1 MKEVQFI
8 RQNIDKWREAETLA
22 EGADSAAPD
31 DLADAY
37 IDVTSDLSFAQTHYP
52 DSKIRLYLNALASAL
67 HNEIYRYKREP
78 WTRLLTFWTQEV
90 PDTVWRERRCLL
102 ASLCVFLISV
112 VIGVVSQC
120 LDADFAR
127 IILGDHY
134 VDMTLDN
141 IAMGKPMNVYD
152 GDPES
157 EMFVLISNNN
167 IRVSFLTF
175 ALGILTS
182 LGPGFILFQNG
193 VMVGT
198 FQTFF
203 VQHSL
208 FFQSALSIWL
218 HGTIEMTTLVMTGA
232 GGIAM
237 GNGLL
242 FPGTYSRLR
251 SLRQGAKRGLRIVVG
266 VVPLV
271 ILAGFIESFM
281 TRHVEWPEEV
291 RLSVIT
297 ASALFVV
304 FYFIYLPYKR
314 NHGKESVS
322 TLQGA
327 HAGRED

>member
-8 RQNIDKWREAETLA
+8 RRNIDKWREAETLA
-22 EGADSAAPD
+22 EGAYSAAPD

-52 DSKIRLYLNALASAL
+52 DSKIRQYLNALASAL

-78 WTRLLTFWTQEV
+78 LSRLLTFWTQEV

-102 ASLCVFLISV
+102 VSLAVFLVSV
-112 VIGVVSQC
+112 VIGVVSQT

-127 IILGDHY
+127 IILGDRY

-141 IAMGKPMNVYD
+141 IAMGKPMDVYD
-152 GDPES
+152 GEPES

-167 IRVSFLTF
+167 IRVSFMAF
-175 ALGILTS
+175 ALGMLTS

-203 VQHSL
+203 VQQGL

-218 HGTIEMTTLVMTGA
+218 HGTVEMTTLVMASAA
-232 GGIAM
+232 GIVM

-242 FPGTYSRLR
+242 FPGTYSRIR
-251 SLRQGAKRGLRIVVG
+251 SLRRGAKRGLRIVVG

-271 ILAGFIESFM
+271 ILAGFIESYL
-281 TRHVEWPEEV
+281 TRHVEWPDEV
-291 RLSVIT
+291 RLLMIV

-304 FYFIYLPYKR
+304 CYFIYLPYKR
-314 NHGKESVS
+314 NHGKGSVS